1 MHIIYQLIWF
11 EELQNHFIF
20 LCILQKEVYLKIIN
34 YSFLFKNKILLIDSN
49 LNRNLKQIFPF
60 SYLRLII

>member
-49 LNRNLKQIFPF
+49 LNRNLKQIIPF